1 MQRKLNIRVDQE
13 VYFQVLIDSQNT
25 MSGAN
30 QSGEVL
36 VIETE
41 GSDRQTLNYW
51 LKRPAKRYYLVVE
64 FNLRY

>member
-41 GSDRQTLNYW
+41 GSDRQTLNYP
-51 LKRPAKRYYLVVE
+51 KQ
-64 FNLRY
+64 